1 MPQIVLGLQFEAE
14 IGDYFEA
21 TTAWQNRPGL
31 IHTSNG
37 YRMMEHGPAFLRA
50 VLSVLSDNSDRVQE
64 DVILIREAGDPAWGL
79 YQYDDMTLQK
89 ADRPADEQKWYN
101 LLTRSN
107 SDIEDLIHFWRQF
120 CLNFPVVTDD
130 LQRLSK
136 VWEVDAMKVDEG
148 APLLKFKTEY
158 PVLFDCMYSVFGTML
173 SNSRLCE
180 QIHGMNRHAL
190 RSQLGEEQTDQ
201 QRIYS
206 SGIDHQLKEERR
218 NMNESSSRFKSKN
231 KKAAKHSVSA
241 EVPSVSEISKRG
253 RRYRNRL
260 NLQAQ
265 MAEEDVRASSL
276 RRETLTLESV
286 QEIAANTQL
295 TNDASYISNDET
307 LRRREAVRLMANK
320 SYWEN
325 LNPASAFN
333 KTVWAAWKCLP
344 LLDCSLDYSRLLSG
358 RQTATTVLSCKDL
371 TTKRAAMK
379 PLGIK
384 PKDDGKEEEE
394 EVVVVEEEEEVVVVE
409 EEEGGGGG
417 GLTVAT
423 TR

>member
-1 MPQIVLGLQFEAE
+1 MAYLDKNFQGEEHARRLEQIMAGLKSGRDE
-14 IGDYFEA
+14 
-21 TTAWQNRPGL
+21 L
-31 IHTSNG
+31 IKMTK
-37 YRMMEHGPAFLRA
+37 
-50 VLSVLSDNSDRVQE
+50 RVHE
-64 DVILIREAGDPAWGL
+64 DIVLIREAGDPAWGL

-136 VWEVDAMKVDEG
+136 VSEVDAMKVDEG
-148 APLLKFKTEY
+148 APLLKFKTDY

-231 KKAAKHSVSA
+231 KKAAKHSVNTSQIQRLSEQIIEMSRKFIREMSKVSA
-241 EVPSVSEISKRG
+241 EAPSVS
-253 RRYRNRL
+253 
-260 NLQAQ
+260 
-265 MAEEDVRASSL
+265 
-276 RRETLTLESV
+276 
-286 QEIAANTQL
+286 
-295 TNDASYISNDET
+295 
-307 LRRREAVRLMANK
+307 
-320 SYWEN
+320 
-325 LNPASAFN
+325 
-333 KTVWAAWKCLP
+333 
-344 LLDCSLDYSRLLSG
+344 
-358 RQTATTVLSCKDL
+358 
-371 TTKRAAMK
+371 
-379 PLGIK
+379 
-384 PKDDGKEEEE
+384 
-394 EVVVVEEEEEVVVVE
+394 
-409 EEEGGGGG
+409 
-417 GLTVAT
+417 
-423 TR
+423 